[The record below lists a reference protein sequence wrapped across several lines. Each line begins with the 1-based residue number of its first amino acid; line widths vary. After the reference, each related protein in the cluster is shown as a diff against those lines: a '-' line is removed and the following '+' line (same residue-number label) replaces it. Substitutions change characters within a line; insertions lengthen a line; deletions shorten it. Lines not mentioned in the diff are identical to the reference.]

1 MQGRATLCSL
11 EGQTILNY
19 QFLLITTEPSSPR
32 VVNKLNV
39 RNLQYGKCANICH
52 FIGVGHTKQVGLII
66 NINIFDTR
74 MLISESKK
82 NADSVT

>member
-1 MQGRATLCSL
+1 ML
-11 EGQTILNY
+11 ETYN
-19 QFLLITTEPSSPR
+19 TE
-32 VVNKLNV
+32 
-39 RNLQYGKCANICH
+39 KCANICH

-74 MLISESKK
+74 MMISESKK